1 MIYIY
6 KVYFY
11 KEINIDNNTVISN
24 KFPSKFSSFTSHFS
38 SNLIKSSSYKID
50 NLSKSYYLIIKY
62 LFSYIT
68 KFIKIFIYKY
78 NIINIT
84 I

>member
-6 KVYFY
+6 QIYFF
-11 KEINIDNNTVISN
+11 KEINIDDNTVISN
-24 KFPSKFSSFTSHFS
+24 KMPSEFSSFTSHFS

-68 KFIKIFIYKY
+68 KFIKIFKYKY